1 MSDDFQPTILQVM
14 ERLNTLPPALLTEDA
29 RGIMSR
35 IMPIANAHG
44 MPSHDRAVTLAAL
57 AVALVA
63 AIEYA
68 ENLDITSGAP
78 T

>member
-1 MSDDFQPTILQVM
+1 MSIEHTIPQVM
-14 ERLNTLPPALLTEDA
+14 GRLIALPPAVLTEDA
-29 RGIMSR
+29 RTLMSR
-35 IMPIANAHG
+35 ILASASAKG
-44 MPSHDRAVTLAAL
+44 TPSHDRALTLAAL